1 MKCGETGKV
10 ETRDRLGVA
19 LPGNDLYYT
28 VFCAKGQRK
37 KRGTKFSPF
46 FSQFFNDFFGFE
58 KFSGRILRRK
68 MDKNAEIYFGLIFG
82 EEKAA
87 ASFRKS
93 ERRGGVDAESGEI
106 GAFLNAFGS
115 GRASGTFGLLSTDR
129 FQSAFN
135 PLLFLRRSGQDDS
148 FAWKAASLAAIL
160 STSLRLKSS

>member
-19 LPGNDLYYT
+19 IPGNDLYYT

-68 MDKNAEIYFGLIFG
+68 TSKSAEIYFSLIFG

-106 GAFLNAFGS
+106 GGAFERVRFRTSVGNFWPAF
-115 GRASGTFGLLSTDR
+115 DR
-129 FQSAFN
+129 PFSAAFN
-135 PLLFLRRSGQDDS
+135 R
-148 FAWKAASLAAIL
+148 
-160 STSLRLKSS
+160 LRLFAEAVRTTISPGRRRLWRRFYRRVCV